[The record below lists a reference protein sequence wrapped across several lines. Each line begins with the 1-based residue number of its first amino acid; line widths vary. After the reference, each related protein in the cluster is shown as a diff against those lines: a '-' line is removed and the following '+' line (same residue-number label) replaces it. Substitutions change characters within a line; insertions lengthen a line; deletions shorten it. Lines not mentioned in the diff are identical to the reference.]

1 MKIVEDSRLI
11 ASETSCPGTTIS
23 NNYQEKNSLLPSVVK
38 LFEWNTEAAI
48 FSDEGCL
55 EIECIA
61 Q

>member
-11 ASETSCPGTTIS
+11 APETSCPGTTIS

-38 LFEWNTEAAI
+38 LFEWNTEATI

-55 EIECIA
+55 EPKIIVR
-61 Q
+61 